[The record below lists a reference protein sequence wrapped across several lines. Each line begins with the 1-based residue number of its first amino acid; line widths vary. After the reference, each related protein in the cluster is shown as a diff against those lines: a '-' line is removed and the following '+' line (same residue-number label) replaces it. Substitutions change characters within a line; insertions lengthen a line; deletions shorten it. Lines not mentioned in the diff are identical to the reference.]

1 MTAPCH
7 GSAIIIIII
16 IITIII
22 IIIIV
27 TTTTITI
34 IIIIIITAMT
44 APCRGSACTGHVHGG
59 AAWTHVQG
67 CGTDMCMAKR
77 RGMLR
82 RQVARKKNNKR
93 NNI

>member
-1 MTAPCH
+1 MMM
-7 GSAIIIIII
+7 IV
-16 IITIII
+16 I

-27 TTTTITI
+27 TTTTTTTTTTTMI
-34 IIIIIITAMT
+34 IMIIIITAMT

-59 AAWTHVQG
+59 AAWTRVQG